1 MTFFH
6 FNAACLELMMRK
18 SLAMEAPVFSEFV
31 LFKNL
36 PLQFPEEDTS
46 QGIINFNR
54 VSSCA
59 RGK

>member
-1 MTFFH
+1 
-6 FNAACLELMMRK
+6 MMRK